1 MNELLFEP
9 PTTPEQ
15 WCEIQP
21 CFEIGGV
28 TFTQPLG
35 SILVYLLALLWVA
48 GGLYYWRIREGHR
61 SREWMAL
68 ALVLGGVG
76 AGLAG
81 TSYQLLGYELKCA
94 GRSLCLWTNWLE
106 IAYLML
112 QAAST
117 SAMLI
122 AVAEA
127 RTRGTLKRGLVTYAA
142 ANAVLFLALATYG
155 ALTASRILISFELL
169 MVFAAPSLLFILGI
183 AAVRWLRDRES
194 VDLAMVGAGLWL
206 VVTIAAYSS
215 YLAADLTKSLWNG
228 GRGFY
233 FSENDVLHVGM
244 ILFIAYLVAV
254 VANRLRDARST
265 KGPETWPM
273 T

>member
-35 SILVYLLALLWVA
+35 SILVYLLALLWIA
-48 GGLYYWRIREGHR
+48 GSLYFWRIRNGQR

-68 ALVLGGVG
+68 ALALGGIG

-81 TSYQLLGYELKCA
+81 TSYQFLGYELKCA
-94 GRSLCLWTNWLE
+94 GRDLCLWTNWFE
-106 IAYLML
+106 VAYMML

-122 AVAEA
+122 AVAYA
-127 RTRGTLKRGLVTYAA
+127 CTTGALRLGLFIYAV
-142 ANAVLFLALATYG
+142 ANTVVYTALAAYG
-155 ALTASRILISFELL
+155 ALAGTRFLISFELL
-169 MVFAAPSLLFILGI
+169 MVFAAPGLLFILVI
-183 AAVRWLRDRES
+183 AAVRWLRDRDAM
-194 VDLAMVGAGLWL
+194 DLAMIGAGIWL
-206 VVTIAAYSS
+206 TVTVAAYSA
-215 YLAADLTKSLWNG
+215 YLAAGLTASLWNG
-228 GRGFY
+228 GAGFY
-233 FSENDVLHVGM
+233 LSENDVLHIGM
-244 ILFIAYLVAV
+244 ILFITYLVAV
-254 VANRLRDARST
+254 VANRLRDNVRPHAPSAR
-265 KGPETWPM
+265 
-273 T
+273 